1 MNAPRELRI
10 VGLDGVPDVQP
21 GMDLAALVL
30 AAAATSEFTFAP
42 GDILVVTSKIVSKAE
57 GRLVDLGTVE
67 PSALALS
74 YAQEWNKDPRHI
86 EVVLRESRRIVRM
99 DKGVILSE
107 THHGFVC
114 ANAGVDASNVAG
126 AEIVCLLPVDSNAS
140 ARAIAAA
147 LADHLG
153 YPVPVII
160 SDSFGRAWRF
170 GIINIANGA
179 AGLELV
185 IDYRGLHDPYGYL
198 MSASVLA
205 VGDELASAAELVMG
219 KVDARPLAVIRGYP
233 WQPGAAGAETLL
245 MLPERDMF
253 R

>member
-21 GMDLAALVL
+21 GMDVAALVL
-30 AAAATSEFTFAP
+30 AAAEASQFTFAP
-42 GDILVVTSKIVSKAE
+42 GDIVVVTSKIVSKAE
-57 GRLVDLGTVE
+57 GRLIDLRTVA
-67 PSALALS
+67 PSALAVT
-74 YAQEWNKDPRHI
+74 YGQAWEKDPRHV
-86 EVVLRESRRIVRM
+86 EVVLRESKRVVRM
-99 DKGVILSE
+99 DKGLILSE

-126 AEIVCLLPVDSNAS
+126 AEIVCLLPEDPNAS

-170 GIINIANGA
+170 GIINIAIGA
-179 AGLELV
+179 AGLEV
-185 IDYRGLHDPYGYL
+185 IIDYRGLHDPYGYL
-198 MSASVLA
+198 MYASILA

-233 WQPGAAGAETLL
+233 WQPSTAGAEPLL
-245 MLPERDMF
+245 MPPERDLF

>member
-1 MNAPRELRI
+1 MNAPHELRI

-21 GMDLAALVL
+21 GMDLPALIL
-30 AAAATSEFTFAP
+30 AAAEASRFTFAP

-57 GRLVDLGTVE
+57 GRLVDLRTVE
-67 PSALALS
+67 PSALALT
-74 YAQEWNKDPRHI
+74 YGQAWDKDPRHV
-86 EVVLRESRRIVRM
+86 EVVLRESKRIVRM
-99 DKGVILSE
+99 DKGLVLSE

-126 AEIVCLLPVDSNAS
+126 AEIVCLLPADPNAS

-147 LADHLG
+147 LTDHLG

-170 GIINIANGA
+170 GIINIAIGA
-179 AGLELV
+179 AGLEV
-185 IDYRGLHDPYGYL
+185 IIDYRGLHDPYGYL
-198 MSASVLA
+198 MYASILA

-233 WQPGAAGAETLL
+233 WQPSAGGAEPLL
-245 MLPERDMF
+245 MPLDRDMF